1 MPAGVQKATSQAR
14 TWSPSRGK
22 VVKQAPGPFEAQGAQ
37 AVVTVASDE
46 RYKTERGWKLDTL
59 LRRIFD
65 HGINS
70 LTTDQAAW
78 LDRVAAEL
86 EVELGWV
93 DGPVSDED

>member
-1 MPAGVQKATSQAR
+1 M
-14 TWSPSRGK
+14 
-22 VVKQAPGPFEAQGAQ
+22 
-37 AVVTVASDE
+37 ASDE

-70 LTTDQAAW
+70 LTTDQATW

-93 DGPVSDED
+93 EGPVRDED

>member
-1 MPAGVQKATSQAR
+1 MPASVQKSSSQAR
-14 TWSPSRGK
+14 TWSAPRGK
-22 VVKQAPGPFEAQGAQ
+22 VVKQAPGPFETQGAQ

-78 LDRVAAEL
+78 LERVSEEIRL
-86 EVELGWV
+86 ELGE
-93 DGPVSDED
+93 SDED

>member
-1 MPAGVQKATSQAR
+1 MPASVQKAPSQAR
-14 TWSPSRGK
+14 TRSPSCGK
-22 VVKQAPGPFEAQGAQ
+22 VVQQASSSFETQGAQ

-46 RYKTERGWKLDTL
+46 RYKAERGWKLDTL

-78 LDRVAAEL
+78 LERVSEEIRLEL
-86 EVELGWV
+86 
-93 DGPVSDED
+93 DESED